1 MKKVRLLIFVVAYNH
16 EKFVESVINRIPKKL
31 LKLYDLEILII
42 DDSSNDKTF
51 EISKKIQKNQKKNN
65 VKVKVFYNPI
75 NQGYGGNQKIGYY
88 YAIKNNFDYVVLL
101 HGDGQYAPE
110 ELPKLLQEIKNGK
123 NDVVIGSRMINKKKA
138 LDGGMPMYKFIG
150 NIILTKIQNFLL
162 NTKLAEFHSG
172 YRVYS
177 VKTLKKIPFILN
189 TQDFHFDTEILIQLF
204 SINAKIKEISIP
216 TFYGDEI
223 CHVNG
228 IKYAFDVVKTT
239 STAVL
244 QDKFN
249 LKIADKYKK
258 NTKIKKIYKNHAID
272 KLLVKAKKRI
282 WF

>member
-1 MKKVRLLIFVVAYNH
+1 MKKKTKLLIFVVAYNA
-16 EKFVESVINRIPKKL
+16 EKTIESVINRIPKKL
-31 LKLYDLEILII
+31 SLIYDIEVLII
-42 DDSSNDKTF
+42 DDCSKDHTF
-51 EISKKIQKNQKKNN
+51 KICKEILKSKKSYFKLNIL
-65 VKVKVFYNPI
+65 YNPK
-75 NQGYGGNQKIGYY
+75 NQGYGGNQKIGYHY
-88 YAIKNNFDYVVLL
+88 SIKKKFDFVVLL

-110 ELPKLLQEIKNGK
+110 ELPKLMSGLEKNK
-123 NDVVIGSRMINKKKA
+123 YDVVMGSRMINKKNA
-138 LDGGMPMYKFIG
+138 LKGGMPFYKLVG
-150 NIILTKIQNFLL
+150 NIVLTKVQNFLL
-162 NTKLAEFHSG
+162 NTKLAEFHTG
-172 YRVYS
+172 YRIYS
-177 VKTLKKIPFILN
+177 IKSLKKIPFHLN

-204 SINAKIKEISIP
+204 LINAKIKEISIP

-282 WF
+282 

>member
-1 MKKVRLLIFVVAYNH
+1 MKKKIKVLIFVVAYNA
-16 EKFVESVINRIPKKL
+16 EETIESVIDRIPKILFKSFN
-31 LKLYDLEILII
+31 LEIIII
-42 DDSSNDKTF
+42 DDASSDSTF
-51 EISKKIQKNQKKNN
+51 EISKKIKNQNKFNLKLNI
-65 VKVKVFYNPI
+65 FSNPA

-204 SINAKIKEISIP
+204 LANANITEVSVP

-228 IKYAFDVVKTT
+228 IKYAFNIVLTT
-239 STAVL
+239 L
-244 QDKFN
+244 
-249 LKIADKYKK
+249 IAKVQKMSNFQLTKKYYI
-258 NTKIKKIYKNHAID
+258 NNIC
-272 KLLVKAKKRI
+272 
-282 WF
+282 

>member
-1 MKKVRLLIFVVAYNH
+1 MKKKTKLLIFVVAYNA
-16 EKFVESVINRIPKKL
+16 EKTIESVINRIPKKL
-31 LKLYDLEILII
+31 SLIYDIEVLII
-42 DDSSNDKTF
+42 DDCSKDHTF
-51 EISKKIQKNQKKNN
+51 KICKEILKSKKSYFKLNIL
-65 VKVKVFYNPI
+65 YNPK
-75 NQGYGGNQKIGYY
+75 NQGYGGNQKIGYHY
-88 YAIKNNFDYVVLL
+88 SIKKKFDFVVLL

-110 ELPKLLQEIKNGK
+110 ELPKLMSGLEKNK
-123 NDVVIGSRMINKKKA
+123 YDVVMGSRMINKKNA
-138 LDGGMPMYKFIG
+138 LKGGMPFYKLVC
-150 NIILTKIQNFLL
+150 NIVLTKVQNFLL
-162 NTKLAEFHSG
+162 NTKLAEFNTG
-172 YRVYS
+172 YRIYS
-177 VKTLKKIPFILN
+177 IKSLKKIPFHLN

-204 SINAKIKEISIP
+204 LINAKIKEISIP

-258 NTKIKKIYKNHAID
+258 NIKIKKIYKNHAID

-282 WF
+282 

>member
-1 MKKVRLLIFVVAYNH
+1 MKKSKLLIFIVAYNH
-16 EKFVESVINRIPKKL
+16 EKTIESVIKRIPKKL
-31 LKLYDLEILII
+31 TNLYDLEILII
-42 DDSSNDKTF
+42 DDASSDKTF
-51 EISKKIQKNQKKNN
+51 EISKKIQRNQKKNN
-65 VKVKVFYNPI
+65 LKVKVFYNPI
-75 NQGYGGNQKIGYY
+75 NQGYGGNQKIGYHY
-88 YAIKNNFDYVVLL
+88 SIKKKFDFVVLL

-110 ELPKLLQEIKNGK
+110 ELPKLASGLEKNK
-123 NDVVIGSRMINKKKA
+123 YDVVMGSRMINKKNA
-138 LDGGMPMYKFIG
+138 LKGGMPFYKLVG
-150 NIILTKIQNFLL
+150 NIVLTKVQNFLL
-162 NTKLAEFHSG
+162 STKLAEFHTG
-172 YRVYS
+172 YRIYS
-177 VKTLKKIPFILN
+177 IKSLKKIPFHLN

-204 SINAKIKEISIP
+204 LINAKIKEISIP

-282 WF
+282 